1 MLVNLFDSMP
11 DKKALQ
17 KAINDKF
24 ISKDKFAED
33 IEKMVLDRSLS
44 YIDAIVEYCSE
55 NDIELDGVNK
65 LVSKPLKEKLKYE
78 ATQLNFLKK
87 TSHGKLPV

>member
-1 MLVNLFDSMP
+1 MP